1 MKQDVA
7 DITLRLFKMVPPHTS
22 LKVTLSWAENI
33 AAANGYCAADA
44 VSPPAILDCC
54 GSAETSK

>member
-33 AAANGYCAADA
+33 AAANGYCAADT
-44 VSPPAILDCC
+44 VSPPAILDC
-54 GSAETSK
+54 